1 MARGLVRESSIRPIL
16 ESVSNADKLPVE
28 QVGGEPVVAVAPADP
43 AGPVEALKLRFAAEI
58 AARDNHWLGEIRKL
72 QQAYAGDVA
81 SRDELHVEQRRTFEA
96 SLDELQALLTAASR
110 GRDDEAQDRA
120 AAETELQARRAQLAA
135 QHLEL
140 ETRRGEVTQLAAR
153 VSELWEALESERQT
167 SAQLTDRA
175 QRLEATLRQV
185 VGQSHDAALQA
196 AGVVADAHEAA
207 VKRGDN
213 IAEQV
218 GFHEAAVKQLRRTI
232 EEQRA
237 AHERLIEERQAARTR
252 CTELESQLHALTAD
266 ARHLAEGL
274 QRAQAELEAERRQ
287 REAPQA
293 VVAQPP
299 RLRLAGT
306 GDSA

>member
-1 MARGLVRESSIRPIL
+1 L
-16 ESVSNADKLPVE
+16 ESVSNADKMPVE

-72 QQAYAGDVA
+72 QQAYAADVA
-81 SRDELHVEQRRTFEA
+81 SRDERHAEQLRTFEA

-140 ETRRGEVTQLAAR
+140 ETHRAELAHLGAKVAELTQALA
-153 VSELWEALESERQT
+153 SEHQ
-167 SAQLTDRA
+167 SAVQWNDRA
-175 QRLEATLRQV
+175 QRLEATLRDFA
-185 VGQSHDAALQA
+185 GRAHDATVEA
-196 AGVVADAHEAA
+196 AAVVADAHEAA
-207 VKRGDN
+207 VKRGDQ

-218 GFHEAAVKQLRRTI
+218 GYHEAAVTQLRQTI
-232 EEQRA
+232 EQQRA
-237 AHERLIEERQAARTR
+237 AYERVLEERQAALAR
-252 CTELESQLHALTAD
+252 CVELESQLHALTVD

-274 QRAQAELEAERRQ
+274 QRAQAERDAERRQ
-287 REAPQA
+287 RESPEA

-299 RLRLAGT
+299 RLRLAET
-306 GDSA
+306 GETA

>member
-1 MARGLVRESSIRPIL
+1 L

-43 AGPVEALKLRFAAEI
+43 AGPVEALKQRFAAEV

-72 QQAYAGDVA
+72 QQAYAADVA
-81 SRDELHVEQRRTFEA
+81 SRDERHAEQLRTFEA

-140 ETRRGEVTQLAAR
+140 ETHRAEVAQLEAR
-153 VSELWEALESERQT
+153 VAELTQALTADRYAA
-167 SAQLTDRA
+167 AQWSDRA
-175 QRLEATLRQV
+175 HRLEATLRQV
-185 VGQSHDAALQA
+185 AGQSHDAALQA

-207 VKRGDN
+207 VKRGDE

-218 GFHEAAVKQLRRTI
+218 GYHEAAVTQLRATI
-232 EEQRA
+232 ESQRA
-237 AHERLIEERQAARTR
+237 AHERLIEERQAARAR
-252 CTELESQLHALTAD
+252 CVELESQVHALTVD

-274 QRAQAELEAERRQ
+274 QRVQAERDAERGQ
-287 REAPQA
+287 REAPEP